1 MLKKLL
7 FILTAAIS
15 MVLLTFIVSS
25 AAPASLPATVS
36 TSGNIITVTNPP
48 SFSTTTNKGI
58 VFCGYGESN
67 SKLYFYEYD
76 SATNTYKPIYEN
88 GEQVSLTINSSG
100 VFWKKI
106 NFPSGYHKVI
116 VYAESGSLV
125 QSVKREINV
134 ITSDIVDRIK
144 GLSINVN
151 GLVRKGI

>member
-1 MLKKLL
+1 MLKKLM
-7 FILTAAIS
+7 FVLTIA
-15 MVLLTFIVSS
+15 VLSLLLMSVVSS

-48 SFSTTTNKGI
+48 SFSTTTNKGV

-67 SKLYFYEYD
+67 SKLYFYEYN
-76 SATNTYKPIYEN
+76 SSNNTYRPIYEN
-88 GEQVSLTINSSG
+88 GEHVSLTINSSG

-106 NFPSGYHKVI
+106 NFAAGYHKVV
-116 VYAESGSLV
+116 VYAESGNSV

-144 GLSINVN
+144 GLSVNVN
-151 GLVRKGI
+151 GLIRKGI